1 MRIRLVIAL
10 CFFGLP
16 ALAQEPFPT
25 PTPTPTPS
33 ATATAPKTTSQGVA
47 VLAIGNSTEATWTL
61 AQKIY
66 ASPTL
71 RPAGVDEPH
80 ARVLAGETPATDAPK
95 DLRDLADT
103 RLAIRGDDAPSRQLL
118 ASIASTFSVRGVV
131 VVDVTEGG
139 PRARLFLAD
148 PPGFDAASWSPVADE
163 KGSVTWEAAV
173 RSLERTLQPKSA
185 SPSFFVSTPPPPKT
199 NEKTDESR
207 PFYASPWF
215 WGALGGAAFLGGA
228 IYFATRDS
236 SPGSIHLQMTVPR

>member
-1 MRIRLVIAL
+1 MRILFVIAL
-10 CFFGLP
+10 CLFASP
-16 ALAQEPFPT
+16 ALAQEPS
-25 PTPTPTPS
+25 PS
-33 ATATAPKTTSQGVA
+33 SSPTAPKTASQGVA

-66 ASPTL
+66 ARPTL
-71 RPAGVDEPH
+71 RPAGLDEPH
-80 ARVLAGETPATDAPK
+80 ARVLAGEMPAADAPK

-131 VVDVTEGG
+131 VVDVVEGG

-148 PPGFDAASWSPVADE
+148 PPSFDAASWSPVADE
-163 KGSVTWEAAV
+163 KGSPSWEPAV

-185 SPSFFVSTPPPPKT
+185 SSSIFVSTPPPPKT

-228 IYFATRDS
+228 IYFASRDS
-236 SPGSIHLQMTVPR
+236 SPGSIHLQVTVPR